1 MVDKIADSISYTPHI
16 SIITVSYNAE
26 LFIRQTIES
35 ILSQTYS
42 EFEYIIVDDCSTDR
56 TWQIIN
62 EYDDVRI
69 KKIRND
75 ENISEYANR
84 NKALAMATGDYV
96 IFIDGED
103 IMFSH
108 AVEVFGYYIKLFPAC
123 ALIVMRDWDPRIL
136 YPFLADSL
144 TMYRFEFLDKGL
156 TGGNFTK
163 VLFKRTEII
172 NAGGLRNDIK
182 TGDTYIQLKIAT
194 TANTLVIS
202 NGFTWWRRRKQN
214 ASQTLFRNERHV
226 AETVNYRIELLDAAH
241 CPLSAEEIEISKNNI
256 YGTYM
261 RQLVRIFLLFKFGDL
276 VYLLKHV
283 KIPGRFYKSIL
294 IPAQYKFF
302 DTYSGDNPL
311 QINSGI
317 K

>member
-1 MVDKIADSISYTPHI
+1 MNTDNPSSGIPLI

-35 ILSQTYS
+35 ILRQTCP
-42 EFEYIIVDDCSTDR
+42 EFEYIIVDDCSTDK

-62 EYDDVRI
+62 EYEDSRI

-84 NKALAMATGDYV
+84 NKALALATGEYV

-103 IMFSH
+103 IMFPH
-108 AVEVFGYYIKLFPAC
+108 GVEVFSYYIKLFPGC

-136 YPFLADSL
+136 YPFLADPV
-144 TMYRFEFLDKGL
+144 TMYRFEFLDRGL

-172 NAGGLRNDIK
+172 NAGGLRNDIR
-182 TGDTYIQLKIAT
+182 TGDTYIQLKIA
-194 TANTLVIS
+194 AKSDTLVIS
-202 NGFTWWRRRKQN
+202 NGFTWWRRRKHN
-214 ASQTLFRNERHV
+214 ASQTLFKNDRHV
-226 AETVNYRIELLDAAH
+226 AETVNYRIGLLEASH
-241 CPLSAEEIEISKNNI
+241 CPLSAKEIETAKNNI

-261 RQLVRIFLLFKFGDL
+261 RQLVRIFLSLKFGDL
-276 VYLLKHV
+276 IYLLKHV
-283 KIPGRFYKSIL
+283 KVPGQFYKSIL
-294 IPAQYKFF
+294 IPAQYNFF
-302 DTYSGDNPL
+302 DTHSGDNPL

>member
-1 MVDKIADSISYTPHI
+1 MVDKITDSTSYTPLI

-26 LFIRQTIES
+26 LFIRQTVES

-42 EFEYIIVDDCSTDR
+42 EFEYIIVDDCSTDK

-62 EYDDVRI
+62 EYDDSRI
-69 KKIRND
+69 KKIRNE

-84 NKALAMATGDYV
+84 NKALAVATGEYV

-103 IMFSH
+103 IMFPH
-108 AVEVFGYYIKLFPAC
+108 AIEVFTYYIKLFPGC
-123 ALIVMRDWDPRIL
+123 ALLVMRDWDPRIL
-136 YPFLADSL
+136 YPFIADSL
-144 TMYRFEFLDKGL
+144 TMYRFEFLDRGL

-163 VLFKRTEII
+163 VLFKRAEII

-182 TGDTYIQLKIAT
+182 TGDTYIQLKIAVKGD
-194 TANTLVIS
+194 TLVIA

-214 ASQTLFRNERHV
+214 ASQTLFKNDRHV
-226 AETVNYRIELLDAAH
+226 AETVNYRIGLLEAAH
-241 CPLSAEEIEISKNNI
+241 CPLSAKEIEISKNNI

-261 RQLVRIFLLFKFGDL
+261 RRLIRIFLSFKFGDL
-276 VYLLKHV
+276 IYLLKHV
-283 KIPGRFYKSIL
+283 KIPGKFYKSIL
-294 IPAQYKFF
+294 IPAQYNFF

-311 QINSGI
+311 QINSRT